1 VVWGIN
7 NAATTPLYGITTK
20 PFDIYS
26 PIDLSQLY
34 YSFKLSLKFN
44 EVVTS
49 EEFNKTLDSTDI
61 ALIFYFVGHTVFS
74 EMYPQPDQ
82 IGMNSIMFT
91 DKEKIK
97 AIMEDG
103 FLFHVELSDNKNI
116 QTARMFFL
124 TTILSMLLA
133 YWLALVTKVFKH
145 YYDKLEKKHE
155 TSGGSEHL

>member
-1 VVWGIN
+1 
-7 NAATTPLYGITTK
+7 
-20 PFDIYS
+20 
-26 PIDLSQLY
+26 
-34 YSFKLSLKFN
+34 
-44 EVVTS
+44 
-49 EEFNKTLDSTDI
+49 
-61 ALIFYFVGHTVFS
+61 
-74 EMYPQPDQ
+74 
-82 IGMNSIMFT
+82 
-91 DKEKIK
+91 
-97 AIMEDG
+97 MEDG